1 MNGAGC
7 VSLFWRSMDSDWL
20 SERIIYLA
28 TADSIGIVLFGAD
41 NSEDYRL
48 FSSRIFDA
56 HA

>member
-1 MNGAGC
+1 MRF
-7 VSLFWRSMDSDWL
+7 VFWRSMDSDYL
-20 SERIIYLA
+20 SERMLYLA

-48 FSSRIFDA
+48 FSSHIFDA